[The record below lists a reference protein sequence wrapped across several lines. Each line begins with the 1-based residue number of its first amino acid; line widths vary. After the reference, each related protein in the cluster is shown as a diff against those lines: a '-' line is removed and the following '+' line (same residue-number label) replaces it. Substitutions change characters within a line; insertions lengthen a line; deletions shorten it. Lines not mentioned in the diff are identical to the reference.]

1 MWRNHFATLLPR
13 FNKLKTTSNS
23 GLQPSTRCDPFVAD
37 IIRHG
42 VITSE
47 MYSITIT
54 WHLLDYKQT
63 TLQCNRLRLHWK

>member
-1 MWRNHFATLLPR
+1 
-13 FNKLKTTSNS
+13 
-23 GLQPSTRCDPFVAD
+23 
-37 IIRHG
+37 